1 MKDEKI
7 IELFFARDEKALEA
21 VSEKFGKLCR
31 FVASNFLCM
40 REDREEC
47 FNDTLLALWNSI
59 PPERPENLPAYVSA
73 TARNQAVNRSRAA
86 NAWKRGGQVQ
96 FVNEECLSLIA
107 DGKTLADDY
116 ESALAA
122 RILNSFIEEL
132 GAAERRVFVLRYWFD
147 ASILQIAKQ
156 TGFSESKVKSMLAR
170 QRRRLAQK
178 LEKEGIIV

>member
-1 MKDEKI
+1 MTDEKI
-7 IELFFARDEKALEA
+7 IELLFARDERALAAIE
-21 VSEKFGKLCR
+21 EKYKGLCR
-31 FVASNFLCM
+31 YTAGNFLNST
-40 REDREEC
+40 EDIEEC
-47 FNDTLLALWNSI
+47 INDVMLSLWEHI
-59 PPERPENLPAYVSA
+59 PPERPENLPAYITVLV
-73 TARNQAVNRSRAA
+73 RNEAKRRTRDA

-122 RILNSFIEEL
+122 RILNGFIEDL
-132 GAAERRVFVLRYWFD
+132 GEGERKVFVLRYWFD
-147 ASILQIAKQ
+147 ASILQIVKQ

>member
-1 MKDEKI
+1 M
-7 IELFFARDEKALEA
+7 
-21 VSEKFGKLCR
+21 
-31 FVASNFLCM
+31 
-40 REDREEC
+40 
-47 FNDTLLALWNSI
+47 
-59 PPERPENLPAYVSA
+59 
-73 TARNQAVNRSRAA
+73 
-86 NAWKRGGQVQ
+86 Q

>member
-59 PPERPENLPAYVSA
+59 PPERPDNLPAYVSA

-156 TGFSESKVKSMLAR
+156 TGFSESKVKSMLFR
-170 QRRRLAQK
+170 TREK
-178 LEKEGIIV
+178 LRVYLQKEGF

>member
-1 MKDEKI
+1 MKDEQI
-7 IELFFARDEKALEA
+7 IELLWKRDESGLRAAE
-21 VSEKFGKLCR
+21 EKYAAFCHT
-31 FVASNFLCM
+31 VTSNILSM

-59 PPERPENLPAYVSA
+59 PPDRPENLPAYISA
-73 TARNQAVNRSRAA
+73 TARNQAVNRSRAT

-96 FVNEECLSLIA
+96 IVNEECLSLIA
-107 DGKTLADDY
+107 DDKTIAEDY

-122 RILNSFIEEL
+122 RVINDFIEGL
-132 GAAERRVFVLRYWFD
+132 GATERKVFVLRYWFD
-147 ASILQIAKQ
+147 ASILQIVKQ

-170 QRRRLAQK
+170 QRRRLAAK